1 MQQKFDLAWSETPLE
16 SFPNILTDLAR
27 ALAVRLGAPVVA
39 AENEPLVD
47 AKVLAQHLGTP
58 ESWVRGEQR
67 ANRIPFLKLG
77 RYIRFKIRDVETSL
91 AARPKL

>member
-1 MQQKFDLAWSETPLE
+1 MQPKFDVAWSETPLE
-16 SFPNILTDLAR
+16 SFPNILTNLAR
-27 ALAVRLGAPVVA
+27 ALAVRLGAPAVV

-67 ANRIPFLKLG
+67 ANRLPYLRLG
-77 RYIRFKIRDVETSL
+77 RYIRFKIRDVEAAL

>member
-1 MQQKFDLAWSETPLE
+1 VVQQTWSETPLE
-16 SFPNILTDLAR
+16 NFPAILSDFAR
-27 ALAVRLGAPVVA
+27 ALAVRLGAPAVP
-39 AENEPLVD
+39 AEAEPLVD

-67 ANRIPFLKLG
+67 ANRIPYLKLG
-77 RYIRFKIRDVETSL
+77 RYIRFKIRDVEASL